1 MNPVEQFF
9 GLMIAAMIIAAI
21 AKRFELPYPLALV
34 VGGLALSM
42 VPGLPVVHLDPEI
55 VFFLFLPPIL
65 GEAAYFTSWR
75 DFWRLRRPILLLS
88 FGLVTATTVAVAA
101 ICAWLIPGMS
111 RSEERRVGKECA

>member
-55 VFFLFLPPIL
+55 V
-65 GEAAYFTSWR
+65 
-75 DFWRLRRPILLLS
+75 
-88 FGLVTATTVAVAA
+88 
-101 ICAWLIPGMS
+101 
-111 RSEERRVGKECA
+111 